1 VRYVLDSNVALKCF
15 LPEELSDVARRVLER
30 SASGALTLIA
40 PEILLAEVAHALR
53 REVVRKRL
61 PADEALTIWKDIR
74 AMQIEMHSIAEL
86 ADEAFT
92 LALDNMGAA
101 YDALYIALAERED
114 VQVLTADDRMT
125 NAFASLKRTVPL
137 ASFK

>member
-1 VRYVLDSNVALKCF
+1 M
-15 LPEELSDVARRVLER
+15 ARRVLER